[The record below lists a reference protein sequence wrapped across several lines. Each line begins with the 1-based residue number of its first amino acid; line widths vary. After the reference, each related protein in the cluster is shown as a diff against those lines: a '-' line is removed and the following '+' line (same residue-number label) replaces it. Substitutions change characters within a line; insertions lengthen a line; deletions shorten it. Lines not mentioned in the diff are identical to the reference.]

1 MHLFFCSTF
10 LNFYGS
16 GTVIEKSIRHDSCPQ
31 GNHCLVNET
40 DAQNGVEDALIE
52 NHCMLEAQKRVWSIS
67 PGLEVGLKKDTLGER
82 SLELSLKRLR
92 KSVPDRQCQGEHS
105 RQGTE

>member
-1 MHLFFCSTF
+1 
-10 LNFYGS
+10 
-16 GTVIEKSIRHDSCPQ
+16 
-31 GNHCLVNET
+31 
-40 DAQNGVEDALIE
+40 
-52 NHCMLEAQKRVWSIS
+52 MLEAQKRMWSIS
-67 PGLEVGLKKDTLGER
+67 PGLEAGLRKDTLGER